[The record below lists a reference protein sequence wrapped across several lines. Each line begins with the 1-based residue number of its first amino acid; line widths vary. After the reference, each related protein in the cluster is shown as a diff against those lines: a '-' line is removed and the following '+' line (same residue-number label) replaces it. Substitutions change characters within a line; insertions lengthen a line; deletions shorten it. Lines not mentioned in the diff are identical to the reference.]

1 MAEQIEAFV
10 TEQRNRA
17 FTLAYPQNR
26 ARVQV
31 AYVPR
36 TLDEFSVLD
45 EALVKFRTV
54 RVVLESGSVVS
65 VHPLG

>member
-1 MAEQIEAFV
+1 MAEQVEAFV
-10 TEQRNRA
+10 TQQRNRE

-26 ARVQV
+26 ERVQV
-31 AYVPR
+31 TYVPR
-36 TLDEFSVLD
+36 TVDEFSVLD
-45 EALVKFRTV
+45 EALVKLRTV